1 MAKLRRRP
9 GAAMHDHE
17 ERTLTRAKLP
27 MLLAASVLALG
38 FAACSPENPA
48 SEAVPTETALD
59 DTTTETAVDPG
70 VTNFVEKASL
80 SNMYEIEAGKLAL
93 ERSKVK
99 EVTDFAQMMV
109 DAHTAS
115 LSELT
120 TLSSAA
126 MVTPPSALDNDH
138 TGKLEALRNASVED
152 FDDVYID
159 QQTEAHENTLNLV
172 KDFAANGKDAGLQA
186 FAAKMQ
192 PTVEQHLATVKAL
205 DDSPA
210 DDKTKSPSE
219 T

>member
-1 MAKLRRRP
+1 
-9 GAAMHDHE
+9 
-17 ERTLTRAKLP
+17 

-48 SEAVPTETALD
+48 SEAVPTDTAALD
-59 DTTTETAVDPG
+59 DGAMTDTAVDPG

-80 SNMYEIEAGKLAL
+80 SNMYEVEAGRLAL
-93 ERSKVK
+93 ERSKVQAVK
-99 EVTDFAQMMV
+99 DFAQKMV
-109 DAHTAS
+109 DAHSAS
-115 LSELT
+115 LTELT
-120 TLSSAA
+120 TLASAA

-138 TGKLEALRNASVED
+138 SGKLDALRNASVED

-192 PTVEQHLATVKAL
+192 PTVEEHLTTVKAL

-210 DDKTKSPSE
+210 DDVTKSPSDS
-219 T
+219 

>member
-1 MAKLRRRP
+1 
-9 GAAMHDHE
+9 
-17 ERTLTRAKLP
+17 

-48 SEAVPTETALD
+48 SEAVPTDTAALD
-59 DTTTETAVDPG
+59 GTTTTDSAVDPG

-93 ERSKVK
+93 ERSKVQAVK
-99 EVTDFAQMMV
+99 DFAQKMI
-109 DAHTAS
+109 DGHTAS

-120 TLSSAA
+120 TLASAA
-126 MVTPPSALDNDH
+126 MVAPPSALDNDH
-138 TGKLEALRNASVED
+138 SGKLDALRNASVED

-186 FAAKMQ
+186 FATKLQ
-192 PTVEQHLATVKAL
+192 PTVEEHLSIVKAL

-210 DDKTKSPSE
+210 DDVTKSPS
-219 T
+219 